1 MLARYAP
8 WPLELAYVVYLALVA
23 LIGAFIAVTPETVEP
38 TVRQLDQLSLR
49 PRVGVP
55 RAIRAQFF
63 APAVTAFATFALI
76 GYYAALLPSLMA
88 EELGQRSPA
97 VGGLVVSELFVAAV
111 ATVAATRTQAPRTAM
126 LSGLALLPPSLGLLV
141 AAEAWQ
147 SMTLLVAATTLA
159 GVASALGYRGSLQV
173 VNAIAPDD
181 RRGKS
186 L

>member
-1 MLARYAP
+1 
-8 WPLELAYVVYLALVA
+8 
-23 LIGAFIAVTPETVEP
+23 
-38 TVRQLDQLSLR
+38 
-49 PRVGVP
+49 
-55 RAIRAQFF
+55 
-63 APAVTAFATFALI
+63 

-147 SMTLLVAATTLA
+147 SMPLLLAATTLA

-181 RRGKS
+181 RRAEVISTYLLTCYLSNS
-186 L
+186 LPIIGVGMLSQACGLSVASYLFAATIVLLA